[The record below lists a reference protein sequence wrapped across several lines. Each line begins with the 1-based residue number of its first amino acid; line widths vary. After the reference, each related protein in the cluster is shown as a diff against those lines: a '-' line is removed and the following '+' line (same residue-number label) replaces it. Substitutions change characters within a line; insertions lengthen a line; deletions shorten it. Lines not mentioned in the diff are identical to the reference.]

1 MPLARVSLSARTR
14 SRHNGDIDGTVL
26 HKCCTVVQHSTVP
39 HQDSCGSV
47 LSHQHLCANQT
58 MRTRNRLPHAEPA
71 VDHHV
76 DSDEPDLVEPGAQAN
91 RGHLDAAYEQIG
103 TAHCLNDV
111 LANG

>member
-1 MPLARVSLSARTR
+1 
-14 SRHNGDIDGTVL
+14 
-26 HKCCTVVQHSTVP
+26 
-39 HQDSCGSV
+39 
-47 LSHQHLCANQT
+47 

-76 DSDEPDLVEPGAQAN
+76 DGDEPDLVEPGAQAN
-91 RGHLDAAYEQIG
+91 RGHLHAAYEQIG